1 MIARVGFTKAAVSSD
16 LRSGSQVARA
26 VKSVVRASN
35 SANRALLA
43 IEGCEEI
50 ANLPKI

>member
-1 MIARVGFTKAAVSSD
+1 MARQGFNKAAG
-16 LRSGSQVARA
+16 SGHLSAGGVVTIV

-43 IEGCEEI
+43 IESYEEI